1 MATYQRGKYWWYRFR
16 FAGERIDE
24 PTKSTSRTV
33 AKEAERQHRR
43 ALEAGYNNFKEVRQ
57 NRVRILEEII
67 DEYLTGYRLR
77 YRSASFAE
85 YALGHVSRL
94 LGTKIV
100 ADITEVS
107 VLRYQEDRLR
117 EKAAPKSINE
127 EVRFLLKMLGDP
139 GEVIRAHLK
148 KTSSSS
154 WPFTKASA
162 KPTTRRNGESR
173 SQSKEFTQSPH
184 VSSLHAGAQRRAARY
199 RDQDPYLGPDQLRR
213 EYGPGRQSQKR
224 SRRRANR
231 SAEPEVYQALI
242 DHRAWYRK
250 RFGEIRDE
258 WYVFPWGKPRPSDPT
273 RHITSF
279 KKAWNT
285 TREKA
290 KVKGRW
296 HDNRHTL
303 ITELAESGAGD
314 ETIMEIAG
322 HVDRQ
327 MLRHY
332 SHIRMKAKRE
342 AVESVIDL
350 SKGKLSIGFCLE
362 SRLLRVATGG
372 GTGRIDRDLDLGL
385 ASRSVRPRLFSH
397 KENSMESFL
406 NEIQVS
412 EKIQVSLACLRR
424 WRLRGEGPQYVKVGP
439 LVRYRPEAIEQW
451 VDALPT
457 GGNGRKPRSV
467 HAQGATGLPRTA

>member
-1 MATYQRGKYWWYRFR
+1 MATYLRGKFWWYRFR

-43 ALEAGYNNFKEVRQ
+43 TLEAGYNNFKEVRQ

-100 ADITEVS
+100 ADITDIS

-117 EKAAPKSINE
+117 EKASPKSINE

-148 KTSSSS
+148 KTRQLKLTVHKRIGKAFDTEETESLAAKAKSS
-154 WPFTKASA
+154 
-162 KPTTRRNGESR
+162 
-173 SQSKEFTQSPH
+173 QSPH
-184 VSSLHAGAQRRAARY
+184 MYPAFMLARNGGLRDTEIKTLTWGQINFVANTVQVGRAKSEAG
-199 RDQDPYLGPDQLRR
+199 
-213 EYGPGRQSQKR
+213 EGRIVPLNS
-224 SRRRANR
+224 
-231 SAEPEVYQALI
+231 EVYQALI

-279 KKAWNT
+279 KKAWST

-303 ITELAESGAGD
+303 ITELAENGAGNQ
-314 ETIMEIAG
+314 TIMEIAG
-322 HVDRQ
+322 HVDPK
-327 MLRHY
+327 MLSHY
-332 SHIRMKAKRE
+332 SHIRMKARRE
-342 AVESVIDL
+342 AVESVI
-350 SKGKLSIGFCLE
+350 E
-362 SRLLRVATGG
+362 SRKGNSQLLS
-372 GTGRIDRDLDLGL
+372 
-385 ASRSVRPRLFSH
+385 ASKAGSS
-397 KENSMESFL
+397 
-406 NEIQVS
+406 
-412 EKIQVSLACLRR
+412 A
-424 WRLRGEGPQYVKVGP
+424 
-439 LVRYRPEAIEQW
+439 
-451 VDALPT
+451 
-457 GGNGRKPRSV
+457 
-467 HAQGATGLPRTA
+467 

>member
-43 ALEAGYNNFKEVRQ
+43 ALEAGYNNFKEIRQ
-57 NRVRILEEII
+57 NRVRLLEEII

-100 ADITEVS
+100 ADITEIS

-127 EVRFLLKMLGDP
+127 EVRLLLKMLGDP

-148 KTSSSS
+148 KTKQLKLTVHKRIGKAYDTEETESLA
-154 WPFTKASA
+154 TKAKSSRSPHMYPA
-162 KPTTRRNGESR
+162 FMLARNGGLRDTEIKTLTWGQINFVANTVQVGRAKS
-173 SQSKEFTQSPH
+173 E
-184 VSSLHAGAQRRAARY
+184 AG
-199 RDQDPYLGPDQLRR
+199 
-213 EYGPGRQSQKR
+213 EGRIVPLNS
-224 SRRRANR
+224 
-231 SAEPEVYQALI
+231 EVYQALI
-242 DHRAWYRK
+242 DHCAWYRK

-279 KKAWNT
+279 KKAWST

-342 AVESVIDL
+342 AVESVIA
-350 SKGKLSIGFCLE
+350 SRRGN
-362 SRLLRVATGG
+362 SRLGS
-372 GTGRIDRDLDLGL
+372 
-385 ASRSVRPRLFSH
+385 ASKAGSS
-397 KENSMESFL
+397 
-406 NEIQVS
+406 
-412 EKIQVSLACLRR
+412 A
-424 WRLRGEGPQYVKVGP
+424 
-439 LVRYRPEAIEQW
+439 
-451 VDALPT
+451 
-457 GGNGRKPRSV
+457 
-467 HAQGATGLPRTA
+467 